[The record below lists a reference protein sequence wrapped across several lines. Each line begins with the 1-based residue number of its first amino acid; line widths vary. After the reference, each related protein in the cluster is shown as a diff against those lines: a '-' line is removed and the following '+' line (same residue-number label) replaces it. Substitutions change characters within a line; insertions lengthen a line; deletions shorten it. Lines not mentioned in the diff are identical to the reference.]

1 MSKSLRELRKEAKQ
15 KGVFIT
21 TKKSVLGGWEYY
33 LVDRCGLDIWGDGSA
48 RFNSRQDVEETLFG
62 IDDWRTRI
70 SA

>member
-48 RFNSRQDVEETLFG
+48 RFFDRRDVEDTLVG
-62 IDDWRTRI
+62 ICDWRMRI